1 MYVSQKRS
9 QKDDD
14 DVDEAMLVVLSIQSN
29 ACGKKALHLRET
41 IHEGQEL
48 IRVHET

>member
-1 MYVSQKRS
+1 MYVSQKCS

-14 DVDEAMLVVLSIQSN
+14 DVDEAILVLSVQSN
-29 ACGKKALHLRET
+29 ACGKRALHLRET

-48 IRVHET
+48 IRVH